1 MYVLAIT
8 VFVLLYC
15 IFLLM
20 TVVRDMALLVK
31 SPTIEHYLQ
40 AKQPV
45 TPTYEPIPEQYV
57 PIDEMTE
64 EEVNGLAQQLNR

>member
-1 MYVLAIT
+1 
-8 VFVLLYC
+8 
-15 IFLLM
+15 
-20 TVVRDMALLVK
+20 MALLVK